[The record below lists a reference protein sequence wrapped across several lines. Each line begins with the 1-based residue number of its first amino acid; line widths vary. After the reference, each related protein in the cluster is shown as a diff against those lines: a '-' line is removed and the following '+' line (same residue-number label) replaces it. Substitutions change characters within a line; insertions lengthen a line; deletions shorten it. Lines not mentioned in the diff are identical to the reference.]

1 MRTTFADSGYF
12 AGTLMNQGKMGD
24 VLRDLYASNN
34 GLLLERLMYG
44 TDREMILPQKNV
56 ERYL

>member
-1 MRTTFADSGYF
+1 
-12 AGTLMNQGKMGD
+12 MNQGKMGD